1 MYFRSILQPGMLY
14 DFEMFII
21 LNYIYILILIIKDRD
36 VINSVKNQGVWEI
49 CWAFA
54 GIEAID
60 DLVSG
65 SIL

>member
-1 MYFRSILQPGMLY
+1 MLY

-49 CWAFA
+49 CWDLA